1 MAARLQPAR
10 RVGTRDTA
18 GFTLTEILIV
28 MGVTA
33 LLAAMAAPV
42 VTGAMRGYA
51 LNSSIEVVGAAIRG
65 ARYSAVST
73 NRTVRVRFNCPAAN
87 QLRVV
92 EVIGTA
98 TDAAADRCS
107 SATYPYP
114 DADPATAPNVDGPVV
129 VLPAGSQF
137 GAVQDLEID
146 RTGRVTRLTGC
157 PTCVSAAAPATVTV
171 GTPYETRTITVTANG
186 QILVP

>member
-1 MAARLQPAR
+1 MRFLHAAHRAR
-10 RVGTRDTA
+10 DAA
-18 GFTLTEILIV
+18 GFTLPEILVV
-28 MGVTA
+28 MGATA
-33 LLAAMAAPV
+33 ILAAMAAPV
-42 VTGAMRGYA
+42 ITGAMRGYA
-51 LNSSIEVVGAAIRG
+51 LNTSIEAVGAAIRG

-92 EVIGTA
+92 EVVGTGI
-98 TDAAADRCS
+98 DAAADRCS
-107 SATYPYP
+107 DSAYPYP
-114 DADPATAPNVDGPVV
+114 DPDVAAAPNIDGPVV

-137 GAVQDLEID
+137 GTVQDLEID

-171 GTPYETRTITVTANG
+171 ATPYETRTITITSNG
-186 QILVP
+186 QVLIP

>member
-1 MAARLQPAR
+1 MR
-10 RVGTRDTA
+10 TRDAA
-18 GFTLTEILIV
+18 GFTLPEILVV

-33 LLAAMAAPV
+33 MLAAMAAPV
-42 VTGAMRGYA
+42 ITGAMRGYA
-51 LNSSIEVVGAAIRG
+51 LKTSVDTVAAAIRG

-73 NRTVRVRFNCPAAN
+73 NRTLRVRFNCPAEN

-92 EVIGTA
+92 EVLGTA
-98 TDAAADRCS
+98 SDAAADRCG
-107 SATYPYP
+107 AAYPYP
-114 DADPATAPNVDGPVV
+114 DPDPATAPNVDGPVV
-129 VLPAGSQF
+129 FLPAGSQL

-171 GTPYETRTITVTANG
+171 GTPYETRTITITANG
-186 QILVP
+186 QVLVP